1 LQNEPQLLCGVTL
14 LVKDR
19 FTLFVFV
26 VLALEADT
34 PIVATLFT
42 VTELEQTCQVVCL
55 FDWASIVNECLCS
68 ALDD

>member
-1 LQNEPQLLCGVTL
+1 LQNEPQLLCGLTL

-34 PIVATLFT
+34 PVIATFT
-42 VTELEQTCQVVCL
+42 VTKLEQACQVVCL
-55 FDWASIVNECLCS
+55 FGGASIVNESFRS

>member
-1 LQNEPQLLCGVTL
+1 LQNESQLLCRLTL

-26 VLALEADT
+26 VLALKADS
-34 PIVATLFT
+34 PIVATFT
-42 VTELEQTCQVVCL
+42 VTQFKKTCQIVCL
-55 FDWASIVNECLCS
+55 FGGASIVNESFRS